1 MLHSGYDNREI
12 ICEEYEVLCED
23 RPCTLKYLVA
33 KKIRDR
39 LKDVEII
46 HRKKYSTKV
55 QNAISNIERTFAP
68 ICRKVIITLVTT
80 KEMIIYLYQMNKK
93 I

>member
-1 MLHSGYDNREI
+1 MHSGYDNREI

-68 ICRKVIITLVTT
+68 ICRKVLITLVTT
-80 KEMIIYLYQMNKK
+80 EEFIIK
-93 I
+93 IFVSNE

>member
-1 MLHSGYDNREI
+1 M
-12 ICEEYEVLCED
+12 
-23 RPCTLKYLVA
+23 KYLVA

-68 ICRKVIITLVTT
+68 ICRKVIITLGTT
-80 KEMIIYLYQMNKK
+80 TEFIIYRYFDSNKK

>member
-1 MLHSGYDNREI
+1 MHSGYDNREI

-68 ICRKVIITLVTT
+68 ICRKVFTT
-80 KEMIIYLYQMNKK
+80 TVSINNSIK
-93 I
+93 IFCIK